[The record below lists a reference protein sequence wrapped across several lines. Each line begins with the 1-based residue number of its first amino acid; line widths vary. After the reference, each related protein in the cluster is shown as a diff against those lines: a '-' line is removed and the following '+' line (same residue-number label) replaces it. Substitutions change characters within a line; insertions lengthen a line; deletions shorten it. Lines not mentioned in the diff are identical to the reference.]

1 MTYIE
6 ILKDRIKTK
15 EIKTEDAVAWLK
27 KHGEMSTATAL
38 AFLWEE
44 EIKGMN
50 QTLSTKLFYGDE
62 AAAPEE
68 FTGFVPRYENE

>member
-38 AFLWEE
+38 TLLWEE
-44 EIKGMN
+44 EIKG
-50 QTLSTKLFYGDE
+50 E
-62 AAAPEE
+62 
-68 FTGFVPRYENE
+68 